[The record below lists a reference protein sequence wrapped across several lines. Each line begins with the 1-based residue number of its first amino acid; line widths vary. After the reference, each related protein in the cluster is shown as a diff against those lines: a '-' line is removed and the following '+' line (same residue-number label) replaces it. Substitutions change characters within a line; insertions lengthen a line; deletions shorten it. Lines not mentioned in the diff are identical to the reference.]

1 MSSTPPSLNPLN
13 LRYPFD
19 LSGEKPEVQQAHL
32 FAFNGLLD
40 INQAI
45 AALKTQVDS
54 KVSTATAAAA
64 AATTG
69 NNGGGSQTV
78 ILPAQNVIGVV
89 NDQSGE
95 TSYSTLPS
103 DYGAFIVLEDASP
116 IAVTLSTGPMI
127 QIPWFAVFV
136 NMGAGT
142 ATLTPATGTISFG
155 TTLGAS
161 SLSLPGGSA
170 ITVGYDGTDFLA
182 EGAVSLELETNG
194 TPNSAQN
201 LLNLV
206 AGTNVTLTES
216 AGSVTI
222 SAASGSTVLLET
234 NGTANSSQT
243 VLNLI
248 QGTGITITSGVGGA
262 VTITCTVSGISGG
275 HIVITGPT
283 PTVTPS
289 ANAGTGAFAT
299 NTGTDASG
307 MISLT
312 AGSSGFAP
320 GALIELNFATP
331 YGAAPN
337 GVVITPANSTAAS
350 LAGVCVLSVT
360 AGGFSISGA
369 TLSAGLNYEWFY
381 IVVG

>member
-1 MSSTPPSLNPLN
+1 MSSTPAPLNPLN

-40 INQAI
+40 VNQAI

-127 QIPWFAVFV
+127 QLPWFAVFV

-161 SLSLPGGSA
+161 SFSLPGGSA
-170 ITVGYDGTDFLA
+170 ATIGYDGADFLA
-182 EGAVSLELETNG
+182 EGVSSSIELETNG
-194 TPNSAQN
+194 TPNSSQS
-201 LLNLV
+201 LLNLA
-206 AGTNVTLTES
+206 AGANVTLTES
-216 AGSVTI
+216 AGTVTI
-222 SAASGSTVLLET
+222 AATGGGGGGFTTKTSFNVTGRSFGNPFTNPGPGTRMVSCSAELVG
-234 NGTANSSQT
+234 
-243 VLNLI
+243 
-248 QGTGITITSGVGGA
+248 GTGGDFKIQAITGGVAAQSATGTSTIVGSSTMGVSFMVLGGETYTVNTTALTGSGVY
-262 VTITCTVSGISGG
+262 GIG
-275 HIVITGPT
+275 
-283 PTVTPS
+283 
-289 ANAGTGAFAT
+289 
-299 NTGTDASG
+299 
-307 MISLT
+307 
-312 AGSSGFAP
+312 
-320 GALIELNFATP
+320 
-331 YGAAPN
+331 
-337 GVVITPANSTAAS
+337 
-350 LAGVCVLSVT
+350 
-360 AGGFSISGA
+360 
-369 TLSAGLNYEWFY
+369 EWTEWD
-381 IVVG
+381 